1 MRVEFSKTTVPSSA
15 AMAIAL
21 ATVAAG
27 AEAGAGTGAG
37 AEAEAIDEMTPPRKP
52 SARAKPDRQT
62 RW

>member
-1 MRVEFSKTTVPSSA
+1 
-15 AMAIAL
+15 MAIAL